1 MDKEIVYEHIQK
13 ALTLCTKEN
22 SKHSAVVILINDETD
37 AVNIY
42 GMNIDQME
50 VPVILEE
57 AAERLY
63 EEIADE
69 FKGRVL
75 Q

>member
-1 MDKEIVYEHIQK
+1 MDKELVYEHIQK

-22 SKHSAVVILINDETD
+22 SKHSAVVILLNDETN
-37 AVNIY
+37 AVNVY

-57 AAERLY
+57 AADRLY
-63 EEIADE
+63 EDIAEE
-69 FKGRVL
+69 FKGRTL

>member
-1 MDKEIVYEHIQK
+1 MDKEVVYEHIQK
-13 ALTLCTKEN
+13 ALTLCTKED
-22 SKHSAVVILINDETD
+22 SHHSAVVILINDETD

-57 AAERLY
+57 AADRLY
-63 EEIADE
+63 SEIAEE
-69 FKGRVL
+69 FKGRTL

>member
-1 MDKEIVYEHIQK
+1 MDKELVYEHIQK
-13 ALTLCTKEN
+13 ALLLCTKED
-22 SKHSAVVILINDETD
+22 SKHSAIVILVNEETE

-50 VPVILEE
+50 VPVLLEE
-57 AAERLY
+57 AADRLY
-63 EEIADE
+63 SEVAEE
-69 FKGRVL
+69 FKGRTL